1 MAIEPHPVGHRKP
14 KSLRD
19 TVESPLLPNQLL
31 DFTGKVVLVTGA
43 SRGIGAG
50 IALRFAEAGAE
61 LAINYLSSEA
71 GAQSVVQRI
80 QQLGRAALAVQADV
94 RARDQVQQML
104 ERTVAELGR
113 LDVLVN
119 NAGVD
124 PLAPML
130 EMTDAQW
137 DEVIETDLRGVFLC
151 TQLAAAHMTQH
162 ATPGSIINIATI
174 EADNPA
180 ANHSHY
186 NAAKAG
192 VVMHTRSAARELGPH
207 GIRVN
212 CVSPGL
218 IDSGG
223 LEQEWPDGYS
233 RYIAAAPLGR
243 VGSPA
248 DVADACLFLASP
260 AARWITGANLVVDG
274 GVLTSTVY

>member
-1 MAIEPHPVGHRKP
+1 MPPDIRP
-14 KSLRD
+14 
-19 TVESPLLPNQLL
+19 TVESPPLPNQLL
-31 DFTGKVVLVTGA
+31 DFTGKVVLITGA

-50 IALRFAEAGAE
+50 IALRFAEAGAHVAVNFLNRE
-61 LAINYLSSEA
+61 IA
-71 GAQSVVQRI
+71 AQSVVQRI
-80 QQLGRAALAVQADV
+80 EQLGRTALAVQADV
-94 RARDQVQQML
+94 RARDQVEQML
-104 ERTVAELGR
+104 ERIIAELGK
-113 LDVLVN
+113 LDVLIN

-124 PLAPML
+124 PLAPMQ
-130 EMTDAQW
+130 EMTDEQW
-137 DEVIETDLRGVFLC
+137 GEVIETDLRGVFLC
-151 TQLAAAHMTQH
+151 TQIAAAGMISHGVS
-162 ATPGSIINIATI
+162 GSIVNIASI
-174 EADNPA
+174 EAENPA

-186 NAAKAG
+186 DAAKAG
-192 VVMHTRSAARELGPH
+192 VVMHTRSAARELGPY

-223 LEQEWPDGYS
+223 LEQEWPDGHS

-243 VGSPA
+243 VGNPA